1 MEENKGVTG
10 YHEKNCSYESLFKMF
25 FCIQVQL
32 RSLKT
37 SFGFFPSLSY
47 PVQAILFWAE
57 LANQIFCPLC
67 LSGQKWRLKMLWE
80 EPNSQI
86 TQGADK
92 QWGHLPITN
101 CKLFTPQVIRNWTEH
116 RLSYTQDHW
125 NDSHH
130 ALPNT
135 ESRHNLKCQFNPKSN
150 LWFLCWKTAQ
160 CLKLD

>member
-37 SFGFFPSLSY
+37 SFGFFPSLSFL
-47 PVQAILFWAE
+47 VQAVLF
-57 LANQIFCPLC
+57 
-67 LSGQKWRLKMLWE
+67 LSWGSISNVLPTLFVW
-80 EPNSQI
+80 SQMKI
-86 TQGADK
+86 EDVVRRAQQSDYPGRRQTMGTPA
-92 QWGHLPITN
+92 N
-101 CKLFTPQVIRNWTEH
+101 CKLFTPQVIRNWIEH